1 MRALLLLASVTLAAA
16 AADKIVGEPY
26 VVNVGP
32 RAATVAWVVES
43 GEVSLM
49 EAGTSAAPVKLPVLR
64 VEKAGYARLSPGKT
78 YTYEA
83 AGGSLKGTFKTP
95 PAGDAK
101 FQFSV
106 FGDTRTRHDMH
117 QKVIDAMVKHEMDF
131 IIHTG
136 DLVQDGTDTPQWPI
150 FFQIEKELLKK
161 VAFFPVL
168 GNHERNSPQYY
179 EFFDVKIPYYSFQW
193 GQAWFIC
200 LNSDFGNAERTKEA
214 RDRYFDEQTRWLE
227 DELQKS
233 QKAALR
239 FVVFHHPP
247 FTAVKSRQTGS
258 EPPVRRWSPLFEKYK
273 VQAVFNGHDH
283 NYQHHIVNSVHYIVT
298 GGGGAPLYAVDG
310 PLEGKTVKVESI
322 ENYVI
327 VKVDGKTARSQ
338 ALALDG
344 RVIDAIEFK

>member
-1 MRALLLLASVTLAAA
+1 MKTFALFMALALGAA
-16 AADKIVGEPY
+16 AADKIVGGPY

-32 RAATVAWVVES
+32 RSATVAWVVET
-43 GEVSLM
+43 GEVRLM
-49 EAGTSAAPVKLPVLR
+49 EAGAAPVALPVLR
-64 VEKAGYARLSPGKT
+64 VEKAGYARLTAGKT
-78 YTYEA
+78 YNYTA
-83 AGGSLKGTFKTP
+83 ANGMLKGTFKTP

-117 QKVIDAMVKHEMDF
+117 KKVIEAMMKHDMDF

-150 FFQIEKELLKK
+150 FFDIEKRLLAGA
-161 VAFFPVL
+161 AFFPVL

-179 EFFDVKIPYYSFQW
+179 DFFDVKIPYYSFQW
-193 GQAWFIC
+193 GQAYFIC
-200 LNSDFGNAERTKEA
+200 LNSDFGNAERTASA

-227 DELQKS
+227 DELKKA

-239 FVVFHHPP
+239 FAVFHHPP
-247 FTAVKSRQTGS
+247 FTAVKTRQTAN
-258 EPPVRRWSPLFEKYK
+258 EPPVRKWVPLFEKYK

-283 NYQHHIVNSVHYIVT
+283 NYQHHVVNGIDYIVT
-298 GGGGAPLYAVDG
+298 GGGGAPLYPVDG
-310 PLEGKTVKVESI
+310 AIEGTTRKVESI
-322 ENYVI
+322 ENFVI
-327 VKVDGKTARSQ
+327 VKVDGKTARSE

-344 RVIDAIEFK
+344 RVIEAIEWK

>member
-1 MRALLLLASVTLAAA
+1 MKILISYLAIALSLA
-16 AADKIVGEPY
+16 AADKIVGGPY

-32 RAATVAWVVES
+32 KAATVAWVIQT

-49 EAGTSAAPVKLPVLR
+49 EAGSAPVELPVLR

-78 YTYEA
+78 YTYKA
-83 AGGSLKGTFKTP
+83 AGGALQGTFKTP

-101 FQFSV
+101 FQFTV

-117 QKVIDAMVKHEMDF
+117 RKVIDAMMKQDMDF

-150 FFQIEKELLKK
+150 FFDIEKPLLAKA
-161 VAFFPVL
+161 AFFPVL

-193 GQAWFIC
+193 GQAYFIC

-214 RDRYFDEQTRWLE
+214 RERYFDEQTLWLE
-227 DELQKS
+227 AELKKAQKS
-233 QKAALR
+233 ALR

-247 FTAVKSRQTGS
+247 FTAVKSRQTAD
-258 EPPVRRWSPLFEKYK
+258 EPPVRKWVPLFEKYK

-283 NYQHHIVNSVHYIVT
+283 NYQHHVVNGIDYIVT
-298 GGGGAPLYAVDG
+298 GGGGAPLYPVDAAI
-310 PLEGKTVKVESI
+310 EGTTRKVESI
-322 ENYVI
+322 ENFVMI
-327 VKVDGKTARSQ
+327 KVDGKTARSE

-344 RVIDAIEFK
+344 RVIEAIEWK